1 MMPESPASERAA
13 TLESYDLCP
22 GAIAASASHLIQ
34 IRYFLT
40 FTLNRKILHI
50 HLTRL
55 TNYTLKKR
63 MTSVMI
69 ILSPDHFSFS
79 VLNSCDLKQE
89 TPLK

>member
-1 MMPESPASERAA
+1 
-13 TLESYDLCP
+13 
-22 GAIAASASHLIQ
+22 
-34 IRYFLT
+34 
-40 FTLNRKILHI
+40 
-50 HLTRL
+50 
-55 TNYTLKKR
+55 